1 MGQGSCVALAGRSCP
16 ESWELSSWV
25 GKQQWDFG
33 YQKVNRTFPGCVCR
47 FLDDLFDESSVPC
60 AAAAAA
66 AAEKSGRPRQ
76 PRVWRTSSLD
86 TILGSYL
93 LGQWPRD
100 TEGAA
105 TSCMNDK
112 ATQTPVSWRE
122 AEAGR
127 GAHKRSASWS
137 STDHRREIAKL
148 KQQLQRTKLN
158 GRSGKEKEKSSPL
171 QGDHAVLGSLR
182 DSPSGFLSPALILR
196 LSPCLHRSLEGLN
209 QELEE
214 VFVKEQ
220 GDEELLRILD
230 VPDGHRAPAPA
241 QRGSEDVSL
250 TLEAS
255 SSCSSLSLSPSPSVP
270 LHLSPH
276 PPVREAAEEQPDPKE
291 KECSPSP
298 VLAFASSPR
307 PNHSYVFKREPP
319 EGCEK
324 VLAFEEASSPSPAQ
338 PFQPSCPDKNKV
350 HFNPTGS
357 AFCPVSL
364 VKPLFPNV
372 GFLFRG
378 FPASSS
384 PATDTFTSCQ
394 PTASPPFLGV
404 RKDAA
409 VESFSEVS
417 KSSSLSYE
425 HWKRGQA
432 EENVVFHSSL
442 VV

>member
-1 MGQGSCVALAGRSCP
+1 MAGAAGTSCCRGGAGGLQPLRATVP
-16 ESWELSSWV
+16 FQL
-25 GKQQWDFG
+25 QQRRGASGDG
-33 YQKVNRTFPGCVCR
+33 GRAA
-47 FLDDLFDESSVPC
+47 SVPC
-60 AAAAAA
+60 AAAAAV
-66 AAEKSGRPRQ
+66 EKPCRPRQ
-76 PRVWRTSSLD
+76 PRVRRTSSLD
-86 TILGSYL
+86 TIVGSYL

-100 TEGAA
+100 ADGASA
-105 TSCMNDK
+105 SCMNDK
-112 ATQTPVSWRE
+112 ATQ
-122 AEAGR
+122 
-127 GAHKRSASWS
+127 
-137 STDHRREIAKL
+137 IAKL

-182 DSPSGFLSPALILR
+182 DSPSGFLSSSPVLR

-241 QRGSEDVSL
+241 QRGSGDASL
-250 TLEAS
+250 MLEPS
-255 SSCSSLSLSPSPSVP
+255 SGSCSSLSLSPSPSVP

-276 PPVREAAEEQPDPKE
+276 TPVRLVAEELSSAVDEVQLDPKE
-291 KECSPSP
+291 KEEGSPSP

-307 PNHSYVFKREPP
+307 PNHSYMFKREPP

-324 VLAFEEASSPSPAQ
+324 VRAFEEASSSPDHT
-338 PFQPSCPDKNKV
+338 FQPSCPDKNKV

-372 GFLFRG
+372 GLLFRG

-384 PATDTFTSCQ
+384 PATGTFTSCQ
-394 PTASPPFLGV
+394 PTAPTPFLGA

-409 VESFSEVS
+409 VDNFSDAS
-417 KSSSLSYE
+417 KSPSLNYE
-425 HWKRGQA
+425 HWKRGQP
-432 EENVVFHSSL
+432 EESVVFHSSL

>member
-1 MGQGSCVALAGRSCP
+1 MAGAGCASSCRGGTGGLQPLRATVPFQLQQRRGDGGRAA
-16 ESWELSSWV
+16 
-25 GKQQWDFG
+25 
-33 YQKVNRTFPGCVCR
+33 
-47 FLDDLFDESSVPC
+47 SVPC
-60 AAAAAA
+60 AAAV
-66 AAEKSGRPRQ
+66 EKTCRPRQ
-76 PRVWRTSSLD
+76 PCVWRTSSLD
-86 TILGSYL
+86 TIVGSYL

-100 TEGAA
+100 TEGAS
-105 TSCMNDK
+105 TLCMNDK
-112 ATQTPVSWRE
+112 ATQTPVSWHD
-122 AEAGR
+122 AEVGKASSS
-127 GAHKRSASWS
+127 AHKRSASWG

-182 DSPSGFLSPALILR
+182 DTPSGFLCPCPILR
-196 LSPCLHRSLEGLN
+196 FSPCLHRSLEGLN

-214 VFVKEQ
+214 AFVKEQ

-241 QRGSEDVSL
+241 QRGSGDASL
-250 TLEAS
+250 TLEPGS
-255 SSCSSLSLSPSPSVP
+255 DGCSSLSLSPSPSMP

-276 PPVREAAEEQPDPKE
+276 TPVRLAAEEPSSAADEVQPHPKE
-291 KECSPSP
+291 KGEGSPSP

-307 PNHSYVFKREPP
+307 PNHSYMFKREPP

-324 VLAFEEASSPSPAQ
+324 VRAFEEASSPSPDQ

-384 PATDTFTSCQ
+384 PGTGTFTSCQ
-394 PTASPPFLGV
+394 PTAPTPFLGV

-417 KSSSLSYE
+417 KSPSLNYE
-425 HWKRGQA
+425 HWKHGQP
-432 EENVVFHSSL
+432 EESVVFHSSL
-442 VV
+442 MV

>member
-1 MGQGSCVALAGRSCP
+1 MAGAPYCRGG
-16 ESWELSSWV
+16 V
-25 GKQQWDFG
+25 GGLQPLRATVPFQLQQRRGDG
-33 YQKVNRTFPGCVCR
+33 GRAA
-47 FLDDLFDESSVPC
+47 SVPC
-60 AAAAAA
+60 AAAV
-66 AAEKSGRPRQ
+66 EKTCRPRQ
-76 PRVWRTSSLD
+76 PRVRRTSSLD
-86 TILGSYL
+86 TIVGSYL

-100 TEGAA
+100 TEGAS
-105 TSCMNDK
+105 TLCMSDK
-112 ATQTPVSWRE
+112 ATQTPVSWHD
-122 AEAGR
+122 AEVGKASCS
-127 GAHKRSASWS
+127 AHKRSASWGS
-137 STDHRREIAKL
+137 ADHRREIAKL

-171 QGDHAVLGSLR
+171 QGDHAVFGSLR
-182 DSPSGFLSPALILR
+182 DTPSGFLSSCPILR
-196 LSPCLHRSLEGLN
+196 FSPCLHRSLEGLN

-214 VFVKEQ
+214 AFVKEQ

-241 QRGSEDVSL
+241 QRGSRDASL
-250 TLEAS
+250 TLEPGS
-255 SSCSSLSLSPSPSVP
+255 DSCSSLSLSPSPSVP
-270 LHLSPH
+270 LRLSPH
-276 PPVREAAEEQPDPKE
+276 TPVRLAVGELSSAADEVQPDPKE
-291 KECSPSP
+291 KEEGSPSP
-298 VLAFASSPR
+298 VLAFAASPR
-307 PNHSYVFKREPP
+307 PNHSYMFKREPP

-324 VLAFEEASSPSPAQ
+324 VRAFEEASSPSPDQ

-384 PATDTFTSCQ
+384 PGTGTFTSCQ
-394 PTASPPFLGV
+394 ATPPTPFLGV

-409 VESFSEVS
+409 VEGFSEVS
-417 KSSSLSYE
+417 QSPSLNYD
-425 HWKRGQA
+425 HWKHGQA
-432 EENVVFHSSL
+432 EESVVFHSSL